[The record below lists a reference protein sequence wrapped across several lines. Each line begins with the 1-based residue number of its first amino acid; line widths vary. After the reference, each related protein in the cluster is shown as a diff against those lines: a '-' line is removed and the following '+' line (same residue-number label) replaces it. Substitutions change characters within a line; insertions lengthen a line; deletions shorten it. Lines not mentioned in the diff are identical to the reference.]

1 MNLDECRKE
10 IDKINNE
17 ILDLFLRRMEVSTK
31 VADYKRANN
40 LPILQPKREQQ
51 ILDHIAEKS
60 GEELARYS
68 TALFSNIM
76 SLSRAYQS
84 GRNGADSSAVV
95 SDINKALKET
105 PEKFPETAVVACQ
118 GIEGAYSQ
126 LACNKIFSDAK
137 ILYFKTFDA
146 VFSAIEKGLCKYGI
160 LPIENSLYG
169 SVNQVYDLMKNHNFY
184 IARGTKLKINHVL
197 LGKDGAKLSD
207 ITDIY
212 SHEQAIG
219 QCSEFLSEHPEIKV
233 HICEN
238 TAVAA
243 KEVATS
249 ESNTVAS
256 ISSPECASIYGLT
269 GLCTNIANADNNYT
283 RFICISK
290 NPEIYPNANKISLML
305 RAEHKPGSL
314 YNLISRFSALG
325 LNITKLE
332 SRPIAGRDFEY
343 LFYFDIE
350 ASVYS
355 TEVLSLI
362 GELCGDNQSSVFLGS
377 YSEI

>member
-1 MNLDECRKE
+1 MDLNECRKE
-10 IDKINNE
+10 IDSINNE
-17 ILDLFLRRMEVSTK
+17 ILDLFLRRMEVATK

-40 LPILQPKREQQ
+40 LPIMQQDRENQ
-51 ILDHIAEKS
+51 ILEDIAKKS
-60 GEELARYS
+60 GEEMAKYS

-76 SLSRAYQS
+76 TLSRAYQA
-84 GRNGADSSAVV
+84 GRNGADDSAIVSS
-95 SDINKALKET
+95 IKKALKET
-105 PEKFPETAVVACQ
+105 PESFPETAVVACQ

-126 LACNKIFSDAK
+126 LACNKIFPDAK

-184 IARGTKLKINHVL
+184 IARGTKLKINHIL
-197 LGKDGAKLSD
+197 LGKAGAKLSD

-219 QCSEFLSEHPEIKV
+219 QCSKFLSKHPEIKV

-243 KEVATS
+243 KKVAS
-249 ESNTVAS
+249 AESMTVAS

-269 GLCTNIANADNNYT
+269 GLCSDIANADNNYT

-290 NPEIYPNANKISLML
+290 NPEIYPGANKISLML

-355 TEVLSLI
+355 PEVLSLI
-362 GELCGDNQSSVFLGS
+362 SELCGDNQSSVFLGS
-377 YSEI
+377 YLEI